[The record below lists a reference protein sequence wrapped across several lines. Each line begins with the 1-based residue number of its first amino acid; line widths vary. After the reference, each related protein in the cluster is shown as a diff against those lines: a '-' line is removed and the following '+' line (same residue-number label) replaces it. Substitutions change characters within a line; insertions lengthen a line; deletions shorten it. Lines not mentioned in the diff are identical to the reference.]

1 MSYAY
6 RIEVKESRLVEVT
19 GKDSFTTRV
28 EVVDV
33 LPAPEMVAILER
45 RLTEAGYQRDG
56 ENLIHRDGAVEICV
70 NPSTREVVVS
80 TTRHG
85 TRQVDVKLNRSL
97 EAHTPSEITGATKR
111 RDEIR
116 KDLEVEAKDRLD
128 QQAKVAGNLMEQ
140 QLRENAT
147 RSLKEALPSIRAE
160 LSKIGHA
167 TQAEALEI
175 KARQMGRV
183 ERVEHD
189 VQNQSMTIVVKLN

>member
-1 MSYAY
+1 
-6 RIEVKESRLVEVT
+6 
-19 GKDSFTTRV
+19 
-28 EVVDV
+28 
-33 LPAPEMVAILER
+33 
-45 RLTEAGYQRDG
+45 
-56 ENLIHRDGAVEICV
+56 
-70 NPSTREVVVS
+70 
-80 TTRHG
+80 
-85 TRQVDVKLNRSL
+85 VDVKLNRSL

-147 RSLKEALPSIRAE
+147 RSLKEALPGIRAE

>member
-33 LPAPEMVAILER
+33 RPAPEMVAILER

-56 ENLIHRDGAVEICV
+56 ENLIHRDGAVESCV